1 MYKYG
6 TVSDVNSRAV
16 VSPAGA
22 SRRIPTW
29 ASPVV
34 SGLARDRPAVVTKED
49 LTLRLAE
56 AGCDREPDS
65 AIRELRRMG
74 WLVHLPVKGT
84 WTFIPPGEDAVFDP
98 YLPLRAWLARDQNAG
113 FMLAG
118 ASAAW
123 HLGYLDRRPEG
134 RIPIW
139 LPHFKRLPDG
149 LAPYVSVVRI
159 PWKANDTALLA
170 PRPAL
175 LARRRLDIIAWATGL
190 PAFGPEAL
198 LVQLAA
204 RPTSFGPWTDLVTHL
219 DQLIA
224 DCSDERLERLLS
236 DRPTSVWQRASYLVD
251 VAGEPVRGQA
261 LFAKCQKET
270 MPVARF
276 ANAHSDNG
284 GESIWVPG
292 YQLVDE
298 VVAPLLRV
306 LGKA

>member
-1 MYKYG
+1 M
-6 TVSDVNSRAV
+6 NSSAV
-16 VSPAGA
+16 ASPAGA
-22 SRRIPTW
+22 DRRIPTW
-29 ASPVV
+29 ASQVV

-49 LTLRLAE
+49 LTLRLTL
-56 AGCDREPDS
+56 AGCERDPDS

-84 WTFIPPGEDAVFDP
+84 WAFIPPGEDAVSDP
-98 YLPLRAWLARDQNAG
+98 YLPLRSWLARDQNAG

-139 LPHFKRLPDG
+139 LPPVKRLPDG

-159 PWKANDTALLA
+159 PWNAADTALLA

-175 LARRRLDIIAWATGL
+175 LARRRLDIVAWATEL

-198 LVQLAA
+198 LVQLAT
-204 RPTSFGPWTDLVTHL
+204 RPASFGPWADLVAHL
-219 DQLIA
+219 DQLVA

-236 DRPTSVWQRASYLVD
+236 GRPTSAWQRASYLVD
-251 VAGEPVRGQA
+251 AAGEPARGQA
-261 LFAKCQKET
+261 LLAKRQTEAI
-270 MPVARF
+270 PVARF
-276 ANAHSDNG
+276 TTAHSHDR
-284 GESIWVPG
+284 GESVWAPE

-298 VVAPLLRV
+298 LVAPLLRV